1 MLRVR
6 LEKQL
11 PEFRLKIEFEI
22 ADGILVLFGPSGC
35 GKTTVLRC
43 IAGLVKPDAG
53 SISLGEVKL
62 YDGASG
68 IFTPPKNRGVGYV
81 FQDYALFPHLDVT
94 KNIMYGVKNH
104 GKQIPE
110 QFDQLVRLLKIT
122 ALTRRFPGAL
132 SGGEKQRVAL
142 ARALM
147 AEPRLLL
154 LDEPL
159 SALDTDTRLELQEE
173 LLKIQ
178 KLWKIPFVLVTH
190 DHSEAEKLG
199 DAVLLMERGKMI
211 G

>member
-1 MLRVR
+1 MLRVM

-35 GKTTVLRC
+35 GKTTILRC
-43 IAGLVKPDAG
+43 IAGLLKPDAG
-53 SISLGEVKL
+53 DVTLGNVKL
-62 YDGASG
+62 YESASG
-68 IFTPPKNRGVGYV
+68 IFIPPKDRGVGYV
-81 FQDYALFPHLDVT
+81 FQDYALFPHLNVM

-104 GKQIPE
+104 GKQAAE
-110 QFDQLVRLLKIT
+110 QFDELVRLLKIT
-122 ALTRRFPGAL
+122 ALKRRFPEEL

-159 SALDTDTRLELQEE
+159 SALDSNTRLEIQEE

-190 DHSEAEKLG
+190 DHSEAQKLG
-199 DAVLLMERGKMI
+199 DSVLLMERGKMI

>member
-1 MLRVR
+1 MLRVK

-53 SISLGEVKL
+53 RVSLGEVKW

-68 IFTPPKNRGVGYV
+68 IFTPPKSRGVGYV
-81 FQDYALFPHLDVT
+81 FQDYALFPHMDVM

-104 GKQIPE
+104 GEQALE
-110 QFDQLVRLLKIT
+110 QFDQLVRLLKIG

-159 SALDTDTRLELQEE
+159 SALDDNTRLELQEE

-178 KLWKIPFVLVTH
+178 RLWKIPFVLVTH
-190 DHSEAEKLG
+190 DRSEAEKLG
-199 DAVLLMERGKMI
+199 DHILLMERGKMV